1 MDNYQNKND
10 IFISSRVLNYTGTK
24 VIKTNATYTGSSDL
38 ILDTLDVKWY
48 KKNISRDWDLIAEV
62 KVSVYDNPIKCK
74 SHLVLEQTNFSSIDL
89 TSSIQFKAQLREY
102 WNYATINNDTKTF
115 GNITRGLCKALL
127 YKSLTNTQA
136 SPERVGLATQEDIGS
151 QNILVVASTMTYND
165 KEMRGLVQYYKRL
178 GFKEVFPEYYEVGI
192 SNCEVPMYCMIKDLI
207 STLKSQITKEQF
219 KLLE

>member
-1 MDNYQNKND
+1 MENYQNKND

-24 VIKTNATYTGSSDL
+24 VIKTDATYTGSSDF

-48 KKNISRDWDLIAEV
+48 KKNLSRDWDLIAEV
-62 KVSVYDNPIKCK
+62 KVSVYDNPITCK

-127 YKSLTNTQA
+127 YKSLTNT
-136 SPERVGLATQEDIGS
+136 VEDIGS

-165 KEMRGLVQYYKRL
+165 KEMRDLVQYYKRL

-192 SNCEVPMYCMIKDLI
+192 SNCEVPMYCVIKDLI
-207 STLKSQITKEQF
+207 SNLKSQITQEQLQ
-219 KLLE
+219 LLE

>member
-24 VIKTNATYTGSSDL
+24 VIKTDATYTGSSDL

-48 KKNISRDWDLIAEV
+48 KKNLSRDWDLIAEV
-62 KVSVYDNPIKCK
+62 KVSVYDNPITCK

-89 TSSIQFKAQLREY
+89 TSSIQFKAQLRQY

-127 YKSLTNTQA
+127 YKSLTNT
-136 SPERVGLATQEDIGS
+136 VEDIGS

-165 KEMRGLVQYYKRL
+165 KEMRDLVQYYKRL

-192 SNCEVPMYCMIKDLI
+192 SNCEVPMYCVIKDLI
-207 STLKSQITKEQF
+207 SNLKSQITQEQLQ
-219 KLLE
+219 LLE